1 MSEISQEVCD
11 QLRKEGDIAE
21 AEFDQAEEKE
31 VERKQA
37 LLNAEI
43 DKMSKKDAKLVNE
56 YENFKFKKPIIGK
69 GKKIFLYVLFFIVNY
84 IICSVLKVET
94 GNALRAIG
102 VGFVAPL
109 VPVVIL
115 SLIFNLGARKS
126 NRRYKKLEKTSAV
139 LKYKNICYDLKKN
152 SSEEYKK
159 AEQKFINAT
168 DAWFKY
174 AKSNMIFI
182 VAPKSR
188 CEDSINYRK
197 SISLYIDGSKYCG
210 ALKAGTHEIELD
222 SGRHHFRFVENKTPF
237 NQDGL
242 LAGTG
247 TVGEYVCNVHVD
259 INSPAMIILQGKN
272 EYLVKEDIGI
282 IEHTKYC
289 KE

>member
-69 GKKIFLYVLFFIVNY
+69 GKKIFLCILFFIVSW
-84 IICSVLKVET
+84 IISDGVLKIKDST
-94 GNALRAIG
+94 QIIIAM
-102 VGFVAPL
+102 VAPFVL
-109 VPVVIL
+109 VVIL

-159 AEQKFINAT
+159 AEKKFINAT

-182 VAPKSR
+182 IAPKSR